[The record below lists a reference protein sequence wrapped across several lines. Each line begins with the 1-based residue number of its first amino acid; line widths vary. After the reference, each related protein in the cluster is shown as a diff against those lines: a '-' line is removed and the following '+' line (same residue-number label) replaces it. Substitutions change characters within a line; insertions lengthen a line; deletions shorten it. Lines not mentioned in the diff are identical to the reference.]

1 MRLTELA
8 LRRAGAA
15 DLEEFQRREG
25 LYPSGQEDILTMQRL
40 TPLLLGYER
49 YMVKPGDT
57 YYRIATAR
65 GTSVRAMLTANPNQN
80 PNLLIPGQYLNV
92 PYGFPVVPTDIPFSS
107 ELLQICVQGLLVRYP
122 FLSQKCIARTAWG
135 RPVTALRIGQGPRC
149 VLYNASHHANE
160 WITTPVLLQFLQQ
173 YAYAVATEGRIL
185 GMDAQQLWRRT
196 TLWLV
201 PMVNPDGVDLVTG
214 AIRPGSQ
221 QYQAAQRIA
230 AGFPEIPFPGGWKAN
245 LTGTDLN
252 LNYPAGWEQARTNK
266 FALGFT
272 GPAPRDYVGA
282 SPLDQPETAAM
293 AALTQ
298 AIRPDVTLSYHT
310 QGEEI
315 YWRFQD
321 YAPPGARS
329 SASGWRGSAATG
341 WRTRRSPRAL
351 RAIRT
356 GSCRTSAAP
365 AIRSRPVSARIRCR
379 FPSST
384 KFTGATSASSS
395 MRCRNS
401 QCLTSVRHSSLPKKS
416 LRDFFAK
423 LLSELQNQFL

>member
-92 PYGFPVVPTDIPFSS
+92 PYGFPVVPADVPFSS

-149 VLYNASHHANE
+149 ALYNASHHANE
-160 WITTPVLLQFLQQ
+160 WITTPVLLLFLEQ

-321 YAPPGARS
+321 YAPPGAQELGERLARVS
-329 SASGWRGSAATG
+329 GYRLEDTPFASGFAGYKDWFLQDFHRPGYTIEAGLGTNPLPLSQFDEIY
-341 WRTRRSPRAL
+341 RRNIGILVHAL
-351 RAIRT
+351 
-356 GSCRTSAAP
+356 P
-365 AIRSRPVSARIRCR
+365 
-379 FPSST
+379 
-384 KFTGATSASSS
+384 
-395 MRCRNS
+395 
-401 QCLTSVRHSSLPKKS
+401 
-416 LRDFFAK
+416 
-423 LLSELQNQFL
+423 

>member
-1 MRLTELA
+1 MH
-8 LRRAGAA
+8 
-15 DLEEFQRREG
+15 
-25 LYPSGQEDILTMQRL
+25 
-40 TPLLLGYER
+40 
-49 YMVKPGDT
+49 
-57 YYRIATAR
+57 
-65 GTSVRAMLTANPNQN
+65 
-80 PNLLIPGQYLNV
+80 
-92 PYGFPVVPTDIPFSS
+92 
-107 ELLQICVQGLLVRYP
+107 
-122 FLSQKCIARTAWG
+122 
-135 RPVTALRIGQGPRC
+135 RPDGMGQGPRC
-149 VLYNASHHANE
+149 ALYNASHHANE
-160 WITTPVLLQFLQQ
+160 WITTPVLLLFLEQ

-293 AALTQ
+293 AALTRAVQ
-298 AIRPDVTLSYHT
+298 PDVTLSYHT

-321 YAPPGARS
+321 YAPPGAQELGERLARVS
-329 SASGWRGSAATG
+329 GYRLEDTPFASGFAGYKDWFLQDF
-341 WRTRRSPRAL
+341 RRPGYTIEAGLGTNPLPLSQFDEIYRRNISILVHAL
-351 RAIRT
+351 
-356 GSCRTSAAP
+356 P
-365 AIRSRPVSARIRCR
+365 
-379 FPSST
+379 
-384 KFTGATSASSS
+384 
-395 MRCRNS
+395 
-401 QCLTSVRHSSLPKKS
+401 
-416 LRDFFAK
+416 
-423 LLSELQNQFL
+423 